1 MSDAP
6 VRRLREQIA
15 EWDRAVLDAVNAR
28 LRLVAELKRHKEG
41 EGIDFVDA
49 GQEERL
55 LQALEQANGGP
66 PLTMSSAAPGTRCR
80 IAGNALISAS
90 WPLRG
95 TSRETHT
102 TRGRS
107 ASMP

>member
-28 LRLVAELKRHKEG
+28 LRLVAELKRHKES

-49 GQEERL
+49 DQEERL
-55 LQALEQANGGP
+55 LQALEQANSGP
-66 PLTMSSAAPGTRCR
+66 LSQAGVRKLFEEILALTK
-80 IAGNALISAS
+80 
-90 WPLRG
+90 
-95 TSRETHT
+95 REVD
-102 TRGRS
+102 
-107 ASMP
+107 